1 MEKDEIRIDL
11 RFREILNS
19 RKEIKLPNGE
29 VLGTQLSMGERRKK
43 FCYFVKK
50 VILCGTELNDYEVI
64 DSCIYDI
71 LAAYPSLYPRIV
83 EYEDNHRNY
92 RKNRDFNK
100 RLKEKFVE
108 ALENA
113 NIVKA
118 ANCFALREKT
128 KTGGYS
134 QDAVRERKK
143 IKNKLSILSKEYIE
157 LQELASK
164 LPTENYILLEIEDVI
179 ASKFP
184 ASIQLNRKY
193 LCKIL
198 LEELNLRIKKP
209 GIIQYASMKQEDRKE
224 MLQAELEIEAHKR
237 TKLVEKI
244 VELALENY
252 TNAEIWDYLDKNLY

>member
-19 RKEIKLPNGE
+19 KKEIKLPNDE
-29 VLGTQLSMGERRKK
+29 VLDPKISSDDRRDI
-43 FCYFVKK
+43 FSNFVNE
-50 VILCGTELNDYEVI
+50 VILCETKLDDYKVI
-64 DSCIYDI
+64 DSCVYDI
-71 LAAYPSLYPRIV
+71 LTKYPSLYPSIV

-113 NIVKA
+113 NIIKA
-118 ANCFALREKT
+118 ANCFALQEKT

-164 LPTENYILLEIEDVI
+164 LPTENYILLEIEDEI
-179 ASKFP
+179 ASKLP

-198 LEELNLRIKKP
+198 LKELKLRIKKS

-224 MLQAELEIEAHKR
+224 MLQVELEIEAHER

>member
-1 MEKDEIRIDL
+1 MEEDEIGIDL

-19 RKEIKLPNGE
+19 KKEIKLPNGE
-29 VLGTQLSMGERRKK
+29 VLDPKISSDDRRDI
-43 FCYFVKK
+43 FSNFVNE
-50 VILCGTELNDYEVI
+50 VILCETKLDDYEVI
-64 DSCIYDI
+64 DSCVYDI
-71 LAAYPSLYPRIV
+71 LTEYPSLYPRIV

-100 RLKEKFVE
+100 RLKEKFIEV
-108 ALENA
+108 LENA

-134 QDAVRERKK
+134 QDAVKERKK

-164 LPTENYILLEIEDVI
+164 LPTENYILQEIEDMV
-179 ASKFP
+179 ALKLP

-198 LEELNLRIKKP
+198 LEELNLRIDKP
-209 GIIQYASMKQEDRKE
+209 GIIQYASMRQEDRKE
-224 MLQAELEIEAHKR
+224 MLQAELEIEAHER

-244 VELALENY
+244 VELASENY
-252 TNAEIWDYLDKNLY
+252 TSEEIWDYLDKNLY